1 MGYLIGESGSI
12 ANWGA
17 LRFPVGKCAEDRNV
31 AAHKI
36 VWHSGFRTTE
46 GNGFFRT
53 EALQLVAIYQPYVV
67 FDDPTATF
75 YLSNATTYVVL
86 DQREADKLVGE
97 TVTLT
102 GPDTFTITSDY
113 LTGTGQTGISTTGSS
128 PITAIG
134 LLTAF

>member
-1 MGYLIGESGSI
+1 MGYLIGQSGSY
-12 ANWGA
+12 ATWGS
-17 LRFPVGKCAEDRNV
+17 LRFPLGNGGEDKTV
-31 AAHKI
+31 ASHNI
-36 VWHSGFRTTE
+36 VWNSGFKTTE
-46 GNGFFRT
+46 GNGFFRA

-67 FDDPTATF
+67 FDDTTALF
-75 YLSNATTYVVL
+75 YLSNATNYIVL

-97 TVTLT
+97 TVTLS

-113 LTGTGQTGISTTGSS
+113 LTSSGQSVSGTTGYS

>member
-1 MGYLIGESGSI
+1 MGVLIGQSGSI
-12 ANWGA
+12 ATWGA
-17 LRFPVGKCAEDRNV
+17 LRFPLGNGGEDKTVDSHN
-31 AAHKI
+31 I

-67 FDDPTATF
+67 FDDPTSTF

-102 GPDTFTITSDY
+102 GGTFTITADY

>member
-1 MGYLIGESGSI
+1 MGVLIGESGSI
-12 ANWGA
+12 ATWGA
-17 LRFPVGKCAEDRNV
+17 LRFPLGNGGEDKTVDSHN
-31 AAHKI
+31 I

-113 LTGTGQTGISTTGSS
+113 LTVTGQTGISTTGSS